1 MKRHASIV
9 IAIIIAIV
17 SVFAGMLLS
26 RALFQPTASAV
37 HGEGPANALEAGT
50 VLDPPKPLPSF
61 QLIDH
66 TGNPFTNEH
75 LQGRWTFV
83 FFGFTNC
90 PDVCPM
96 TLHTLAQV
104 EQSLADLPESERPR
118 VTLISVDPARDTP
131 EQLAKY
137 VAYFNPS
144 FVGVTGEE
152 GALNEFTREVGV
164 PVVITSTGDGA
175 YTVDHSAAI
184 FLINPQGEIRALFSP
199 PHTPQAIAADYR
211 QLVLGTDARS
221 DG

>member
-1 MKRHASIV
+1 
-9 IAIIIAIV
+9 
-17 SVFAGMLLS
+17 
-26 RALFQPTASAV
+26 
-37 HGEGPANALEAGT
+37 
-50 VLDPPKPLPSF
+50 
-61 QLIDH
+61 
-66 TGNPFTNEH
+66 
-75 LQGRWTFV
+75 
-83 FFGFTNC
+83 
-90 PDVCPM
+90 M

-152 GALNEFTREVGV
+152 GALKEFTREVGV